1 MLKGKGIITDF
12 QKEILFSFSK
22 VADSEHFYLTG
33 GTALAEFYFGHRL
46 SYDLDFFTSKKELI
60 LPFSRVFEEDFKKN
74 GFLVNIVR
82 RFQTFVEFEL
92 AKGNNII
99 KANWFIILPLDS
111 LKQ

>member
-22 VADSEHFYLTG
+22 VADSEHFYLT